1 MASTLVKI
9 AVVGSGGVGKSALT
23 IMYIQNVFISEYDPT
38 IENSYRRAVQLH
50 GENYILDILDTAGEE
65 EYSVIKDQYYRAGE
79 GFVFVYSVTCKSSLE
94 DIEELIKR
102 VNLAKD
108 TENVPMV
115 IVGNKCDLDDT
126 RELTTED
133 GKSLATKYKCP
144 FFESS
149 AKCRINVPDI
159 FEGAALQVE
168 EKSVQVEKSVTP
180 DNQVAKKKRKDCVI
194 S

>member
-1 MASTLVKI
+1 MASTLVKL
-9 AVVGSGGVGKSALT
+9 VVAGSGGVGKSALT

-65 EYSVIKDQYYRAGE
+65 DYSVMIDQYYRAGE

-94 DIEELIKR
+94 DAEELIKR
-102 VNLAKD
+102 VNLVKD

-115 IVGNKCDLDDT
+115 IVGNKCDLEDM

-159 FEGAALQVE
+159 FEGVVLQVE
-168 EKSVQVEKSVTP
+168 EKSVTP